1 MAGFDPGPIRRL
13 VERICADPDLRLVTV
28 DGLIVRPVQPPAFE
42 SLPHP
47 DKVCQAAV
55 KVVRDGDAP
64 FYVSLCDVA
73 VADVAVADVS
83 AACEAAELAV
93 A

>member
-13 VERICADPDLRLVTV
+13 VERICADPDMRLLTA

-47 DKVCQAAV
+47 EKVCQAAV
-55 KVVRDGDAP
+55 KVVQDGGTP
-64 FYVSLCDVA
+64 FNVSLCDVVIVGA
-73 VADVAVADVS
+73 S
-83 AACEAAELAV
+83 ASCEAEALAV